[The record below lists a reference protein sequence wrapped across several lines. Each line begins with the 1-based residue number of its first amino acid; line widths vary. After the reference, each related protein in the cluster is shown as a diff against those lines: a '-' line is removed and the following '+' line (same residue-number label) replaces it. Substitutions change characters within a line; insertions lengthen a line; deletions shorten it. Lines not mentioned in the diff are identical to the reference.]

1 MALVKPGPGPG
12 FTLAEVPIPSIGPTD
27 VLIHVEKA
35 GLCGTDY
42 HIYAWDAWAQH
53 RIKPPLVVGH
63 EFMGTVAA
71 IGDAVTSVRVGE
83 RVSAEGHIADLTCLL
98 CRTGNAHICE
108 RVKIIGVDRD
118 GAFAEYISIP
128 EYNVW
133 RLDPAIPDEYAAV
146 FDPLGNAVHTV
157 MAAGVSV
164 KSVAI
169 TGVGSIGLMA
179 IPVARAAGAS
189 FVYAIDVNPAKLELA
204 QRLGADAT
212 FLSSRPDLVDE
223 IKRRTRGDGVDVLLE
238 MSGSGAAIDLGLQL
252 VRNGGTA
259 ALLGIPSDS
268 VNLNLAER
276 IIFKGLTV
284 LGINGRRMFETW
296 YQTEAL
302 VKSGR
307 VDLRSIITHVLPY
320 RRVRPRIRS
329 DAQGRSRQDRFGFQR
344 SRHDIMNQA
353 FEAKLQTDLDALK
366 KAGTYK
372 HLRHLTTPMA
382 AEVHMEEA
390 GRRHRALEQQ
400 LLGARRSGRS
410 RRCGKARARSVRRGY
425 RIGALHLWNVLHP
438 PRAGGADRGVFGHA
452 GRALVRLLL
461 EREHRALRDDLRRG
475 LGDRLRRAQPRLDH
489 RRRPAGLKSEA
500 GAFQA

>member
-1 MALVKPGPGPG
+1 MASSMMALVKPGPGPG
-12 FTLAEVPIPSIGPTD
+12 FRLAEVPIPSIGPTD
-27 VLIHVEKA
+27 VLIRVEKA
-35 GLCGTDY
+35 GLCGTDL
-42 HIYAWDAWAQH
+42 HIYAWDAWAQQ
-53 RIKPPLVVGH
+53 RVKPPIVVGH

-71 IGDAVTSVRVGE
+71 IGDAVRTVSVGE
-83 RVSAEGHIADLTCLL
+83 RVSAEGHIVDLTCLL

-118 GAFAEYISIP
+118 GAFAEYVSIP

-133 RLDPAIPDEYAAV
+133 RLDPSIPDEFAAV

-179 IPVARAAGAS
+179 IPVARAAGATLV
-189 FVYAIDVNPAKLELA
+189 FAIDVNPAKLELA
-204 QRLGADAT
+204 KRLGADAT
-212 FLSSRPDLVDE
+212 FVSTQPDLVDE

-259 ALLGIPSDS
+259 ALLGIPADT

-302 VKSGR
+302 VTSGR
-307 VDLRSIITHVLPY
+307 VDLRSIITHVLPF
-320 RRVRPRIRS
+320 R
-329 DAQGRSRQDRFGFQR
+329 DFDR
-344 SRHDIMNQA
+344 A
-353 FEAKLQTDLDALK
+353 FELMSKGEAAKIVLDFK
-366 KAGTYK
+366 GAGS
-372 HLRHLTTPMA
+372 
-382 AEVHMEEA
+382 
-390 GRRHRALEQQ
+390 
-400 LLGARRSGRS
+400 RS
-410 RRCGKARARSVRRGY
+410 
-425 RIGALHLWNVLHP
+425 
-438 PRAGGADRGVFGHA
+438 
-452 GRALVRLLL
+452 
-461 EREHRALRDDLRRG
+461 
-475 LGDRLRRAQPRLDH
+475 
-489 RRRPAGLKSEA
+489 
-500 GAFQA
+500 